1 MSEKIYI
8 YGASGHG
15 LVCADIALAV
25 GYKEVIFLDDDE
37 KKAQKFTPNLPK
49 HDIFIA
55 VGDNCA
61 RERLAQRVQNA
72 GFECVS
78 LVHPSAVIAPS
89 ASVSGANVAVMASVV
104 INARAKVLA
113 GAILNTACVIEHE
126 CIVGEFAHISV
137 GAKLAGNVS
146 VGARCFLGANSC
158 VLPNLRLCAGVVLG
172 AGAVATKNITQSG
185 VFVGVP
191 ARLMASKADKKGVK
205 GKKNS
210 AKSVN
215 SNPKSNLNSQN
226 SSKIHTKRA
235 ENSKKSVSQKDKK

>member
-15 LVCADIALAV
+15 LVCADIARAV

-49 HDIFIA
+49 YDIFIA
-55 VGDNCA
+55 VGDNA
-61 RERLAQRVQNA
+61 TREKLVQRVQNA

-78 LVHPSAVIAPS
+78 LIHPSAVIAPS
-89 ASVSGANVAVMASVV
+89 ASVSGANVAVMACAV

-172 AGAVATKNITQSG
+172 AGAVATKNIEQSG

-191 ARLMASKADKKGVK
+191 AKLM
-205 GKKNS
+205 
-210 AKSVN
+210 
-215 SNPKSNLNSQN
+215 P
-226 SSKIHTKRA
+226 
-235 ENSKKSVSQKDKK
+235 QKPIK